1 MTKANIIYK
10 NNMTKMNKNNFR
22 SLHLISDF
30 KSPEFIEDTQRIKQ
44 ILWKAAKIA
53 NNTPLKVA
61 VHKFPNQGITGVVIL
76 AESHIAIHTWPE
88 YGYLAI
94 DIFTCGK
101 KTRPYAA
108 LEYFK
113 KIFSPKKVKI
123 KLIERG

>member
-1 MTKANIIYK
+1 MGKK
-10 NNMTKMNKNNFR
+10 NYL
-22 SLHLISDF
+22 SVHLISDF
-30 KSPEFIEDTQRIKQ
+30 KSPVFIENASKIKN
-44 ILWKAAKIA
+44 ILWKAALIA

-61 VHKFPNQGITGVVIL
+61 VHKFPGQGITGVVIL

-88 YGYLAI
+88 HGYLAI

-113 KIFSPKKVKI
+113 KVFTPKKIKI
-123 KLIERG
+123 RLIERG

>member
-1 MTKANIIYK
+1 MK
-10 NNMTKMNKNNFR
+10 KNNFY
-22 SLHLISDF
+22 SFHLIGDF
-30 KSPEFIEDTQRIKQ
+30 KSPKFIEDPVKIKE
-44 ILWKAAKIA
+44 ILWKAAKVA

-61 VHKFPNQGITGVVIL
+61 VHKFPRQGITGVVIL

-101 KTRPYAA
+101 NTRPHAA
-108 LEYFK
+108 LEYLR

-123 KLIERG
+123 KLIKRG